1 MYITHPFRI
10 KLKKYRKLL
19 MAFYEATFIF
29 RQDVGKADVDA
40 LVEELSAVVKKAGAK
55 LLKTEHWGLHILAY
69 RVNKNRKGHYVM
81 LGIEGDGAV
90 IEALRY
96 EARVND
102 NILRFMSVRVEAI
115 DEKPSPLADNANDD
129 EAEAA

>member
-1 MYITHPFRI
+1 
-10 KLKKYRKLL
+10 
-19 MAFYEATFIF
+19 
-29 RQDVGKADVDA
+29 
-40 LVEELSAVVKKAGAK
+40 
-55 LLKTEHWGLHILAY
+55 
-69 RVNKNRKGHYVM
+69 VNKNRKGHYVM